1 MKNGIID
8 LTGKVALVTGG
19 TRGIG
24 RAIVEEFANH
34 GATVA
39 FTYVNS
45 ADEAR
50 KLEKELASKSK
61 VKGFQSDISDIVH
74 LDELY
79 TLLKA
84 EFGSINIVV
93 NNAGSFISK
102 PFEEMTESEYDWA
115 FATNVKGPFFLTQR
129 LLPLMTDNGRIINMS
144 SGSTKHHVPQTSVY
158 AATKASIEQFTRIWS
173 KELAPRSI
181 TVNSILP
188 GYTATDWVAYVPSEQ
203 KEWMASQAAFGRL
216 GSAQDIS
223 KAVLFLAS
231 DLSGWVTGQ
240 QLAVDGGL

>member
-1 MKNGIID
+1 MINGTID
-8 LTGKVALVTGG
+8 LTGKIALVTGG

-24 RAIVEEFANH
+24 RAIVEELANH

-45 ADEAR
+45 ADKAGE
-50 KLEKELASKSK
+50 LEQELASKSK
-61 VKGFQSDISDIVH
+61 VKGFQSDISDVSRLH
-74 LDELY
+74 ELVK
-79 TLLKA
+79 LLKT
-84 EFGSINIVV
+84 EFGSINIIV
-93 NNAGSFISK
+93 NNAGSFLSK
-102 PFEEMTESEYDWA
+102 PFEEMTESEYDWL

-129 LLPLMTDNGRIINMS
+129 LLPLISDNGRIINMS

-158 AATKASIEQFTRIWS
+158 AASKGAIEQFTRMWS
-173 KELAPRSI
+173 KELAPRNI

-203 KEWMASQAAFGRL
+203 KESMASQAALGRL

-223 KAVLFLAS
+223 QAVLFLAS
-231 DLSGWVTGQ
+231 DLSRWVTGQ
-240 QLAVDGGL
+240 QIAVDGGL